1 LRGAA
6 RSSIIARMAQTA
18 DDAELLERWRDGDG
32 AAGNQLFERCFAPIY
47 RFFVNKTRSAADTEE
62 LTQNT
67 FVALMSARESFL
79 GKSAFLTYALGVANN
94 VLRHYYRSL
103 AREAEQIDPLESSI
117 VALGAGAQTQLECA
131 ETQQLLLAAL
141 REIPAE
147 LQIVL
152 ELYYVEA
159 LDPAAIGE
167 TLGLNPNTVRSRI
180 QRGRD
185 QLRTR
190 LDELTANATV
200 PSPEADTWADL
211 IRSAF
216 PARILTTAFTRDDG
230 GDGGDRDD

>member
-1 LRGAA
+1 
-6 RSSIIARMAQTA
+6 MA
-18 DDAELLERWRDGDG
+18 DDAELLQRWRDGDG

-47 RFFVNKTRSAADTEE
+47 RFFVNKTRSLADTEE

-67 FVALMSARESFL
+67 FVALMSARDSFL
-79 GKSAFLTYALGVANN
+79 GGSTFLTYALGIANN
-94 VLRHYYRSL
+94 VLKRYYREL
-103 AREAEQIDPLESSI
+103 ARQAEPIDPLEVSI
-117 VALGAGAQTQLECA
+117 VALGAGARTQLECA

-152 ELYYVEA
+152 ELYYVEG

-167 TLGLNPNTVRSRI
+167 TLRVSPNTVRGRI

-185 QLRTR
+185 RLRDK
-190 LDELTANATV
+190 LDELAARTPT
-200 PSPEADTWADL
+200 SPPDADSWPEL

-216 PARILTTAFTRDDG
+216 PARILSTAFAPR
-230 GDGGDRDD
+230 R

>member
-1 LRGAA
+1 MAGA
-6 RSSIIARMAQTA
+6 IA
-18 DDAELLERWRDGDG
+18 DDVELLQRWRDGDG

-47 RFFVNKTRSAADTEE
+47 RFFVNKTRSLADTEE

-79 GKSAFLTYALGVANN
+79 GKSAFLTYALGIANN
-94 VLRHYYRSL
+94 VLKRYYRDL
-103 AREAEQIDPLESSI
+103 ARQAEPLDPLDASI
-117 VALGAGAQTQLECA
+117 VALGAGARSQLECA

-152 ELYYVEA
+152 ELYYVEC
-159 LDPAAIGE
+159 LDPGAIGDA
-167 TLGLNPNTVRSRI
+167 LGINPNTVRGRI

-185 QLRTR
+185 QLRIR
-190 LDELTANATV
+190 LDELAARA
-200 PSPEADTWADL
+200 PAAQPPDAETWAEL

-216 PARILTTAFTRDDG
+216 PARLLSTAFAASR
-230 GDGGDRDD
+230 